1 MTRQETGQIMD
12 ILATAYPEFY
22 NRPGSPDMGK
32 TIKLW
37 ASMFQDDPLP
47 VVAAAVKALIV
58 SDVKGYPP
66 KIGQIKEKIGMLT
79 TPDKMTEMEAWN
91 LVANALRNSAYGAK
105 EEYDKLPPDVQ
116 KLVGSPN
123 QLREWAM
130 MDIDELQSV
139 VASNFQRSYRVTAKR
154 KADFMALPSDV
165 RNLVGSLSNKLA
177 LEG

>member
-1 MTRQETGQIMD
+1 MTMQETGEIMD

-47 VVAAAVKALIV
+47 VVAAAVKALIA

-66 KIGQIKEKIGMLT
+66 KIGQIKEKIRMLT
-79 TPDKMTEMEAWN
+79 MPDEMTEMEAWN
-91 LVANALRNSAYGAK
+91 LVANALRNSAYGSK
-105 EEYDKLPPDVQ
+105 EEYAKLPPDIQ

-123 QLREWAM
+123 QLREWAV

-154 KADFMALPSDV
+154 KAEFMELPSDI
-165 RNLVGSLSNKLA
+165 RNFIAPLADKLA